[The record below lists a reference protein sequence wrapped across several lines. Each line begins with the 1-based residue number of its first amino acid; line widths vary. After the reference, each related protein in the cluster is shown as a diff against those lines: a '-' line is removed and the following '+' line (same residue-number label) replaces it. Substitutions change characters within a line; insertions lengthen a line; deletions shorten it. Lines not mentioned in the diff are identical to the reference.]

1 MTFCASLCWKSLSQ
15 PFLCNLDST
24 PPQVMNAA
32 ANDGEPCSGGQS
44 PSSQDSVPIHG
55 GVPEFSG
62 SVRDRP
68 DFTLLQKSEGR
79 PQFLFRLF
87 SKLAKNKNKNRELAA
102 CRPFL
107 TIWGQVLFLVD
118 LPKTKNWVRF
128 LAQK

>member
-1 MTFCASLCWKSLSQ
+1 M
-15 PFLCNLDST
+15 
-24 PPQVMNAA
+24 QVLA
-32 ANDGEPCSGGQS
+32 
-44 PSSQDSVPIHG
+44 
-55 GVPEFSG
+55 PEFLS
-62 SVRDRP
+62 SVALGRQASAVTSFHAREGLRP
-68 DFTLLQKSEGR
+68 FNGR
-79 PQFLFRLF
+79 ISRGYLFFRASRRTIRLF